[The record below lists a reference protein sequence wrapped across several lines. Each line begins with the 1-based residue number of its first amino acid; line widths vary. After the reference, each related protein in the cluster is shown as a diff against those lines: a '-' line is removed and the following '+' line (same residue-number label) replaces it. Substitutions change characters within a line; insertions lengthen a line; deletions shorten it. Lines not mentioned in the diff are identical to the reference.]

1 MTDNVYKVIHL
12 IGTSACYKRLFLT
25 EMMTMRALFLS
36 AAFILFLAGTTFVG
50 PALAQDVSVPKD
62 EYHAP
67 AKPYSPYVEDHYPQ
81 NVYFGDTHLHTSWSA
96 DAGLAGATLGPDVAY
111 RVARGEAIE
120 SQTGQPFK
128 LIRPLDFVVVADHAE
143 NLGIAD
149 YLNRSDPLVLES
161 ETGRRWSDYFKSG
174 KGINAAY
181 EWSEANARGEDP
193 IDSPEMNARV
203 WESVIENAERYNE
216 PGVFTTFIGYE
227 WTSGP
232 DSNNLHRNVIFRDGA
247 DRTKQVVPFSALDSD
262 DPEDLWSYMKAYED
276 KTGGRV
282 LAIPHNGNLSNGMMF
297 MLETFA
303 GNAFDKGYAQTRQKY
318 EPVVEVTQ
326 PKGTGEAHP
335 LLSPDDA
342 FADFEIMDASNLTGT
357 VPKKPEMLKT
367 EYAREALKLGLAEE
381 ARIGINPFKFGMV
394 GSTDSHNAIPST
406 REENWFGKIYFVEP
420 SNHRKDGIFIES
432 KVDPKYSIYDVDL
445 GASGLAAAWANENTR
460 EAIWDA
466 FARKEVFA
474 TTGTR
479 LRVRVFGGWDFEK
492 DEVNRADFARAGYQR
507 GVPMGGDLRPGP
519 EGQAP
524 KFMIRA
530 LRDVDGANLDR
541 IQVIKGWIDADG
553 NTQEKV
559 YDVTCAGRMV
569 MDGKC
574 DGDVGSTVNIEDASY
589 TNTIGAAVLGGYW
602 QDPDFD
608 PLQRAFYYVRVLEIP
623 TPRWTA
629 YDAKFFGIEMPD
641 GTPMTVQDRAY
652 TSPIWYTPK
661 S

>member
-1 MTDNVYKVIHL
+1 
-12 IGTSACYKRLFLT
+12 
-25 EMMTMRALFLS
+25 MTMRALFLS
-36 AAFILFLAGTTFVG
+36 ATLILFSAGTPFVG

-161 ETGRRWSDYFKSG
+161 EAGRRWSDYFKSG
-174 KGINAAY
+174 KGIDAAY

-303 GNAFDKGYAQTRQKY
+303 GNAFDKGYAQTRQRY

-381 ARIGINPFKFGMV
+381 ARIGVNPFKFGMV

-445 GASGLAAAWANENTR
+445 GASGLAAVWATENTR

-479 LRVRVFGGWDFEK
+479 LRVRVFGGWDFKEE
-492 DEVNRADFARAGYQR
+492 EVKRPDFARAGYQR

-519 EGQAP
+519 EGQVP

-541 IQVIKGWIDADG
+541 IQIIKGWIDADG

-569 MDGKC
+569 VDGKC

-589 TNTIGAAVLGGYW
+589 TNTIGGAVLGGYW

-608 PLQRAFYYVRVLEIP
+608 PSQRAFYYVRVLEIP

-629 YDAKFFGIEMPD
+629 YDAKFFEIEMPD

-652 TSPIWYTPK
+652 TSPIWYTPAG
-661 S
+661 